1 MIEQET
7 LSLKQELVTILQD
20 IIKTIEDTPEQD
32 ISKEKMRLLIEDGIG
47 YSVTND
53 QFRLWAVK
61 KLPFNKSESNDSGK
75 N

>member
-7 LSLKQELVTILQD
+7 ISLKQELVTFLQN
-20 IIKTIEDTPEQD
+20 IIKAIQDTPEQD
-32 ISKEKMRLLIEDGIG
+32 ISKEKMRLLIDDGIG

-61 KLPFNKSESNDSGK
+61 
-75 N
+75 